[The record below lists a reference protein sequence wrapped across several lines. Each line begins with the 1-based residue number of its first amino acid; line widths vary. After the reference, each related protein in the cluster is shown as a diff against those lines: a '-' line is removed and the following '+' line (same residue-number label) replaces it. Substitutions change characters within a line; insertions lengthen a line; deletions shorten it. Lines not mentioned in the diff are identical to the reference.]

1 MFDLSIKIKNV
12 DKSIQ
17 KKSHKTEP
25 CGTPTKILR
34 YILKISPVLVLC
46 CLVVR
51 FQKLLFQEFSF
62 KKRNFFLNVS

>member
-25 CGTPTKILR
+25 CGTPIKILR
-34 YILKISPVLVLC
+34 YILKISPVLILC
-46 CLVVR
+46 CLVVK
-51 FQKLLFQEFSF
+51 FQKFLFQEFF
-62 KKRNFFLNVS
+62 EKRKFLS

>member
-17 KKSHKTEP
+17 RKSHKTEL
-25 CGTPTKILR
+25 CGTPIKGLR

-46 CLVVR
+46 CLVVK
-51 FQKLLFQEFSF
+51 FQKFLLQEFF
-62 KKRNFFLNVS
+62 EKRKLRS

>member
-12 DKSIQ
+12 EKGIQ

-25 CGTPTKILR
+25 CSTPIKSLI

-46 CLVVR
+46 CLVVK
-51 FQKLLFQEFSF
+51 FQKFLFQEIFE
-62 KKRNFFLNVS
+62 KRKFLS